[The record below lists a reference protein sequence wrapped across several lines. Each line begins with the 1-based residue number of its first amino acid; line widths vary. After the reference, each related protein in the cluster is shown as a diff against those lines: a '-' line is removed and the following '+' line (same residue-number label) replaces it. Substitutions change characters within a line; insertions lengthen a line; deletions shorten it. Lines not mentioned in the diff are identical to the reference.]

1 MEIEVERMYLAA
13 LQSVPGIGSAKLR
26 RLAAH
31 FGSARGAWEAS
42 QEELAAS
49 GALDAPAL
57 AALAALRRRP
67 PDFEKLARSWEA
79 RGIRL
84 LAWYDAAYPSKLKE
98 IFKPPALLYCR
109 GRLAADGKRI
119 AVVGARQATAY
130 GKSAAQ
136 AIARALA
143 ESGVEIVSGAARG
156 IDAAAHQGA
165 LDARGS
171 TVAVLGCGVDVAYP
185 AENKRLL
192 DEIAEC
198 GAVVSEYAPGTRPNA
213 KFFPARNRII
223 SGLSDGIVVAEAAL
237 KSGALITAEF
247 ALSEGRDVFAVPGSV
262 FSPASQGCHRL
273 IQQGAKLTSCAADI
287 LEEYAWDGAPDGGA
301 PQEAALSAEEK
312 RIYDVL
318 DVETPRAL
326 DEIIVKARADASQI
340 GVILLQLE
348 LRGLV
353 RQCSPQRYVRSVKE
367 GL

>member
-13 LQSVPGIGSAKLR
+13 LQSVPGVGAAKLR
-26 RLAAH
+26 RLVAH
-31 FGSARGAWEAS
+31 FGDARSAWEAPR
-42 QEELAAS
+42 EELAAS

-57 AALAALRRRP
+57 QSLAALRQKP

-84 LAWYDAAYPSKLKE
+84 VAWYDAAYPAKLKE
-98 IFKPPALLYCR
+98 IFNPPALLYCR
-109 GRLAADGKRI
+109 GRLAADGRRI
-119 AVVGARQATAY
+119 AVVGARLATPY
-130 GKSAAQ
+130 GKSVAQ

-143 ESGVEIVSGAARG
+143 ACGVEIVSGAARG
-156 IDAAAHQGA
+156 IDAAAHRGA
-165 LDARGS
+165 LDARGG

-192 DEIAEC
+192 DEIAER

-223 SGLSDGIVVAEAAL
+223 SGMADGVVVAEAAL

-273 IQQGAKLTSCAADI
+273 IQQGAKLAGCAADV
-287 LEEYAWDGAPDGGA
+287 LEEYSWEAAPGGGA
-301 PQEAALSAEEK
+301 PQEAALSGEEK
-312 RIYDVL
+312 CVYDAL
-318 DVETPRAL
+318 DVETPRSL
-326 DEIIVKARADASQI
+326 DEIIVKTRADASQI
-340 GVILLQLE
+340 GVVLLQLE
-348 LRGLV
+348 LRGFV
-353 RQCSPQRYVRSVKE
+353 WQCSPQRYVRSVKE